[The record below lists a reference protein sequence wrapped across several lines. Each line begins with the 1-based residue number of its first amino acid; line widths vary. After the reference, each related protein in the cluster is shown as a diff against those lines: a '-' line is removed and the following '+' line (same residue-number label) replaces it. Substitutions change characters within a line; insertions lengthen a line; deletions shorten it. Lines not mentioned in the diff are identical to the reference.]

1 MSLLLDF
8 RKYLYI
14 FFSRSKV
21 TSKKS
26 TVFRFV
32 STTIDNPH
40 LLNTLTIAF
49 FFLSIS
55 DLDMFLKIR
64 RPSSRYNPTSNLL
77 VILANLLCIQVPT
90 NLHISAQSKQ
100 PIGTSK
106 SSSPL
111 FLMQS
116 VVPSKRRVFLVYIMI
131 GKSSSEIW
139 INCLANIYIYIYIYI
154 YTPSYLILYHI
165 FNI

>member
-77 VILANLLCIQVPT
+77 VILASLLCIQVPT
-90 NLHISAQSKQ
+90 NLHISAPSKQ
-100 PIGTSK
+100 PTGTSK

-111 FLMQS
+111 FLIQS

-139 INCLANIYIYIYIYI
+139 INCLANIYIYIYIYLYSI
-154 YTPSYLILYHI
+154 LPHPISYI
-165 FNI
+165 